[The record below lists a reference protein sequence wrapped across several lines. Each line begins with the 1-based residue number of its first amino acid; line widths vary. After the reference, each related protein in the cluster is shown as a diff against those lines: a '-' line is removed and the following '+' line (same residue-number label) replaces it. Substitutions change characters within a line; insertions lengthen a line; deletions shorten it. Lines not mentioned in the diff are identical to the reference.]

1 MHASDSHTLRN
12 KKGKTHPAN
21 VVKNSWTFMTPIYNK
36 KNTKQVILN
45 LSCMDI
51 KLYNLI
57 ELTPRSKNHGTSTL
71 PLSISVEI
79 KETA

>member
-1 MHASDSHTLRN
+1 
-12 KKGKTHPAN
+12 
-21 VVKNSWTFMTPIYNK
+21 MTPIYNRK
-36 KNTKQVILN
+36 KNTKQVMLN

-51 KLYNLI
+51 ELYNLI
-57 ELTPRSKNHGTSTL
+57 KLTPRSKNHGTSTL

>member
-1 MHASDSHTLRN
+1 M
-12 KKGKTHPAN
+12 
-21 VVKNSWTFMTPIYNK
+21 
-36 KNTKQVILN
+36 LN

-51 KLYNLI
+51 ELYNLI
-57 ELTPRSKNHGTSTL
+57 KLTPRSKNHGTSTL